1 MRTIRSLCAAV
12 LVLGAGIIAAPTAQA
27 GPYEDMLNLAPGG
40 YGPDNCQPQPIPPES
55 GGVLAAAL
63 CGPVPGG
70 PSGAWFALHKNQN
83 AMFSTAKKT
92 YTGADFGP
100 VPCPGA
106 PDANPGRFGGG
117 TGTVACGAAIG
128 PVVMYTHAPT
138 LFVGIIKGNSLEEL
152 FAFLHLTE

>member
-27 GPYEDMLNLAPGG
+27 GPYEDLLNLAPGG
-40 YGPDNCQPQPIPPES
+40 YGPDTCQPAPIPPDA
-55 GGVLAAAL
+55 GGVLAAAT

-70 PSGAWFALHKNQN
+70 PSTALFATHKTKT
-83 AMFSTAKKT
+83 AMFDSAKET
-92 YTGADFGP
+92 YTGPNFGP

-117 TGTVACGAAIG
+117 VGTVACGGNGG
-128 PVVMYTHAPT
+128 PIVLYTHTPT
-138 LFVGIIKGNSLEEL
+138 LFVGVIRGNSLEEL